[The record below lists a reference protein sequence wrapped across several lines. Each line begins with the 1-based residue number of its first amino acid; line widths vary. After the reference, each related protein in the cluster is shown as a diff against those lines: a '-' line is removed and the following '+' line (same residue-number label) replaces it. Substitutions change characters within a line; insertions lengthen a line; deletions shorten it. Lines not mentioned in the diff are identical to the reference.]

1 MARQGEERSDVSTH
15 VGVAERLRRGYVFA
29 QDCPSRDVLSHITS
43 RWAVLVLVALM
54 AGTHRFSALRRKVSG
69 VSEKMLAQT
78 LQTLEADGFVDRVA
92 YPVVPP
98 KVEYRLT
105 PMGDAVAARLEGLA
119 DWVEIHIGDIVAHR
133 TGHDQATRVVAPITA
148 ATETVQA
155 VDAL

>member
-1 MARQGEERSDVSTH
+1 MATTEWDVSDETSSR
-15 VGVAERLRRGYVFA
+15 GIAERMRRGYVFA

-43 RWAVLVLVALM
+43 RWAILVLVALM
-54 AGTHRFSALRRKVSG
+54 AGTHRFSELRRKVSG

-78 LQTLEADGFVDRVA
+78 LQTLEADGFVHRVA

-105 PMGDAVAARLEGLA
+105 ALGGPLATRLEGLA
-119 DWVEIHIGDIVAHR
+119 DWIETHIGDIVTHR
-133 TGHDQATRVVAPITA
+133 AEMAEPASQRRVDP
-148 ATETVQA
+148 